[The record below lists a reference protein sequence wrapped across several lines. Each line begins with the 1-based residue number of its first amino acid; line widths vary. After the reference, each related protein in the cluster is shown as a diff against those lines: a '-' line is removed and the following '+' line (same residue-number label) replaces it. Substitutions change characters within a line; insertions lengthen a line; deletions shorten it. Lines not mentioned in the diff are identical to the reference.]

1 MKYTARLLDKHY
13 NVIKSFWFRSQHNI
27 SNIELAHKDAEQ
39 IANKKNYKYNSIQ
52 INPKN

>member
-27 SNIELAHKDAEQ
+27 SNIELAYKDAVQ
-39 IANKKNYKYNSIQ
+39 IVDERGYKYNTIQ
-52 INPKN
+52 ISPKN